1 MSDDFI
7 TIREATKLTDKPD
20 ITIRRLIRHLLKQ
33 NNPEATQMIKQE
45 QAGGGFIYK
54 ISKDYLLKELKISE
68 PVKEPELKEK
78 KEIPDK
84 QGINRE
90 TETPEIVREIIKTL
104 KSQIYI
110 KDKQID
116 SLGNKIDNLIERD
129 RETNIILKGLQDRV
143 FLLEGAKIN
152 QNRQNRAGNEPEVV
166 ETYKE
171 PQKTEKEPTN
181 APTSE
186 KQAIKEET
194 KEKPKKKGFFSRLFS
209 SKGDTP

>member
-1 MSDDFI
+1 MNDDFI

-78 KEIPDK
+78 KESPGK
-84 QGINRE
+84 NGRKMGA
-90 TETPEIVREIIKTL
+90 ETPEIVREVIKTL

-116 SLGNKIDNLIERD
+116 SLGNKIDSLIERD

-143 FLLEGAKIN
+143 FLLEGIKTS
-152 QNRQNRAGNEPEVV
+152 QNRQNRAENEPEGT
-166 ETYKE
+166 ERYNE
-171 PQKTEKEPTN
+171 PQKTEKKPTSEPTR
-181 APTSE
+181 E

-194 KEKPKKKGFFSRLFS
+194 KEKPKRKGFFSRLFS

>member
-78 KEIPDK
+78 KEIPES
-84 QGINRE
+84 RE
-90 TETPEIVREIIKTL
+90 KAGNIETPEMVREVIKTL

-143 FLLEGAKIN
+143 FMLETPK
-152 QNRQNRAGNEPEVV
+152 R
-166 ETYKE
+166 YDE
-171 PQKTEKEPTN
+171 PQKTEKEPTSE
-181 APTSE
+181 PTSE
-186 KQAIKEET
+186 KQAIKEGI
-194 KEKPKKKGFFSRLFS
+194 KEKPKRKGFFSRLFS